1 MVLYIY
7 CIRPILKMKF
17 NLKQILEDVKNTL
30 SEKRYVHTMGVMKQ
44 AEHLAKKYGQ
54 DIEVAKAVGIAHDIA
69 KEIPEKEKLKYVKE
83 NNIDIDK
90 IEEINIGLLHAKIGA
105 DICKKRYNFSEE
117 MQNAIKYHTTGNEN
131 MDTLAKI
138 LFVADKTEQNRKY
151 ENIEI
156 VRDLANEDLD
166 KCILYI
172 LDYMLID
179 NVNRRKLI
187 HPDSI
192 NMRNKIMLENKIT
205 KM

>member
-30 SEKRYVHTMGVMKQ
+30 SEKRYVHAMGVMKQ